1 MVFRKIGSSFVKFWV
16 KPIEQLCLL
25 IAINLLMNMSRI
37 YCLILIFFMSFGF
50 TAKAQDSRSAAI
62 GDVIVFALPA
72 ATIATTL
79 IIGDTQGTWQF
90 AKGLILTEGITF
102 GLKALVD
109 KNRPDM
115 SDQNS
120 FPSGHASSTF
130 HSASFIHQRYGITY
144 AIPAYALATLT
155 GLTRI
160 HGEKHDGFD
169 VLIGA
174 VIGIG
179 SAYLFTTP
187 YQKEHIEITFSSDS
201 DNYQFGFK
209 FKY

>member
-1 MVFRKIGSSFVKFWV
+1 MD
-16 KPIEQLCLL
+16 
-25 IAINLLMNMSRI
+25 MSRI

-102 GLKALVD
+102 GLKALID
-109 KNRPDM
+109 KNRPDN

-130 HSASFIHQRYGITY
+130 HSASFICVSSGGSSPDSIRENMLNN
-144 AIPAYALATLT
+144 IPE
-155 GLTRI
+155 RI
-160 HGEKHDGFD
+160 RSK
-169 VLIGA
+169 IN
-174 VIGIG
+174 
-179 SAYLFTTP
+179 SR
-187 YQKEHIEITFSSDS
+187 
-201 DNYQFGFK
+201 
-209 FKY
+209 